1 MSKHSKDQSPSTLVD
16 VIACE
21 RHMMVEHKRKQIIW
35 IGVVSVSSVMY
46 VLGLNDILPF
56 GFAFQH
62 VEELVLTTGVIRVI
76 GA

>member
-1 MSKHSKDQSPSTLVD
+1 MSKHSKEAPATLVD

-21 RHMMVEHKRKQIIW
+21 RHMMAQHRRKTVVW
-35 IGVVSVSSVMY
+35 ISVVSVSSVFY
-46 VLGLNDILPF
+46 ILGLNDILPF

>member
-1 MSKHSKDQSPSTLVD
+1 MAQHKKEAPTNLVE

-21 RHMMVEHKRKQIIW
+21 RHMMAQHKRKQVIW
-35 IGVVSVSSVMY
+35 IGVVSVSSVFY
-46 VLGLNDILPF
+46 ILGLNDILPF

>member
-1 MSKHSKDQSPSTLVD
+1 MSKHSKEAPATLVD

-21 RHMMVEHKRKQIIW
+21 RHMMVEHKRKRIIW
-35 IGVVSVSSVMY
+35 IAVVSTSSVMY